1 MNKRR
6 FEYYRAFTGWI
17 SLFTGL
23 LMLITAFSSEGIKQT
38 AAVGL
43 CAASL
48 GMVCSAY
55 LLKRTGFY
63 YASYILT
70 TLCSCTYACVG
81 NNSVSVLI
89 LLSLLLLCLGFAA
102 PHAMTAVLQCT
113 LCIVCVLHNVEML
126 LPMATVTVGV
136 IVADYIIDKV
146 FDDYTTLYNKY
157 KQAAYKDVLTGCY
170 NRLQLE
176 AALPALQSD
185 YSVVLIDIDFFKQC
199 NDTYGHAYGDEV
211 LQKVSA
217 HLMKVFGADNVC
229 RYGGEEFLILL
240 NKTSKDDVLKL
251 SEECRSTMQDA
262 ASVSISVGVTCALPN
277 ENPTDVIARADAALY
292 EAKESGRNKVIFK
305 ED

>member
-6 FEYYRAFTGWI
+6 FEYYRAFTGEI
-17 SLFTGL
+17 SLFTSL
-23 LMLITAFSSEGIKQT
+23 LMLITAFDSTGIKQT

-43 CAASL
+43 CAAGL

-55 LLKRTGFY
+55 LLKRMEFY

-81 NNSVSVLI
+81 NNEVSVLM

-102 PHAMTAVLQCT
+102 PHTMTAVLQCT
-113 LCIVCVLHNVEML
+113 LCIVCVLHNIEML
-126 LPMATVTVGV
+126 VPMVTVTVGV
-136 IVADYIIDKV
+136 IMADFIIDKV
-146 FDDYTTLYNKY
+146 FANYDTLSNKY
-157 KQAAYKDVLTGCY
+157 KQAAYTDVLTGCY
-170 NRLQLE
+170 NRLHLE
-176 AALPALQSD
+176 SVLTELDSD

-240 NKTSKDDVLKL
+240 SKTSKDDVLKL
-251 SEECRSTMQDA
+251 TEECRSTVYDA
-262 ASVSISVGVTCALPN
+262 AKVNISVGVTCALTH
-277 ENPTDVIARADAALY
+277 EKPTDVIARADAALY
-292 EAKESGRNKVIFK
+292 EAKESGRNRVIFK